1 MHQDSQKQARLPI
14 NRRQQYKSFRIRSYV
29 MLPIANNRRWQIL
42 ACISKTRY
50 HKRESFNFCELV
62 KKGCLKRKLS
72 RIACWYHQKLSHYQI
87 SRRKL
92 SQIATKFVNFSS
104 LKVSCYMLYA
114 RLSMADKP
122 GCSKTMGEAA
132 SSNSTLMLNQQQLL
146 APALKQHSLKF
157 TTTMSYIHQ
166 LVAISLTGGHP

>member
-1 MHQDSQKQARLPI
+1 MADLG
-14 NRRQQYKSFRIRSYV
+14 
-29 MLPIANNRRWQIL
+29 LT
-42 ACISKTRY
+42 CISKTRY

-72 RIACWYHQKLSHYQI
+72 RIACWCHQKLSHYQI

-104 LKVSCYMLYA
+104 LKVSCYTLYA

-122 GCSKTMGEAA
+122 GCSKTMEEAA
-132 SSNSTLMLNQQQLL
+132 SSNSTLMLYQQQLL

-166 LVAISLTGGHP
+166 LVAISLTGGHPWRSYESKGHCVQWPLVPSQWTWLHTKLYSMLF